1 MFKNLRDTIKD
12 LNADMKNVANCEKA
26 KKLRKKLLGI
36 GLTLAIVGML
46 GLITCF
52 AMIFVTAIN
61 MQFNSV
67 VFIPMIFFFPSGV
80 LFALGTYIS
89 SLGFQIM
96 VTGYT
101 TNLIDETVGN
111 VCPNCK
117 ESLNQND
124 LFCKKC
130 GTKVRKECSSCGN
143 INDFKSKFCSKC
155 GNKLD

>member
-1 MFKNLRDTIKD
+1 MFKNLRGTIKD
-12 LNADMKNVANCEKA
+12 LNADVKNVANCEKA

-36 GLTLAIVGML
+36 GLTMAIVGLL

-52 AMIFVTAIN
+52 AMIFVTAAN
-61 MQFNSV
+61 MEFSSV

-80 LFALGTYIS
+80 LFAIGTYIS

-96 VTGYT
+96 AAGYT

-111 VCPNCK
+111 ICPNCK
-117 ESLNQND
+117 ESLNQTD

-130 GTKVRKECSSCGN
+130 GAKVRKVCSSCGN
-143 INDFKSKFCSKC
+143 INDCKSKFCSKC
-155 GNKLD
+155 GKELD